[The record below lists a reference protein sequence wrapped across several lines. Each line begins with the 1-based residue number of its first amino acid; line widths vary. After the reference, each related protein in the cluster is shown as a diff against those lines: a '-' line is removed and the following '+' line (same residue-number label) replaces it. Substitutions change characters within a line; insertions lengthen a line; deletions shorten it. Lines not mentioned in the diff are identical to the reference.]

1 MLPRPDSAKASLAK
15 DSASPDSQSTYNPE
29 MVEIGRTVRFCLS
42 DGGTASV
49 PRHNTFASW
58 PPMVGLGRYYELS
71 VRCQGTVDPLT
82 GYFMNIKHI
91 DSAVRDHAIPQILDV
106 LTQYPNSAEAPL
118 GTTMQRILAVLGPPL
133 DDSVT
138 EVRLHLTPF
147 YNLAIWSRDMENIL
161 IRHQYE
167 FCAAHRLHA
176 SKLSDAENERI
187 FGKCNNPSSHGHN
200 YKVEV
205 VIGVGIDEQGH
216 IPNIDQLDA
225 VVAEHVIEPL
235 DHKNLNIDVPQFA
248 QLNPSVENICQVIH
262 QILKPVVGDQL
273 KAQLHEVS
281 VWETEKTRC
290 TYRGSE
296 ESVASASH

>member
-1 MLPRPDSAKASLAK
+1 
-15 DSASPDSQSTYNPE
+15 
-29 MVEIGRTVRFCLS
+29 MVEISRTVRFCLNGRDTTS
-42 DGGTASV
+42 A

-71 VRCQGTVDPLT
+71 VRCRGSVDPVT

-91 DSAVRDHAIPQILDV
+91 DAAVRDHAVPQIVDL
-106 LTQYPNSAEAPL
+106 LAQYPDGAEAPL
-118 GTTMQRILAVLGPPL
+118 GTAMQRILRVLGPPL
-133 DDSVT
+133 DQSVA

-147 YNLAIWSRDMENIL
+147 YSLAIRSRDMENIL

-176 SKLSDAENERI
+176 SKLSDAENQRI

-200 YKVEV
+200 YRVEV
-205 VIGVGIDEQGH
+205 AVSVGIDQQGH
-216 IPNIDQLDA
+216 ISKVDRLDS
-225 VVAEHVIEPL
+225 VVAQHVIEPL

-248 QLNPSVENICQVIH
+248 QLNPSVENICQVIY
-262 QILKPVVGDQL
+262 QILDPVVSDLG
-273 KAQLHEVS
+273 AQLHEVS

-290 TYRGSE
+290 TYRGGKEPVDSTPAPA
-296 ESVASASH
+296 VT